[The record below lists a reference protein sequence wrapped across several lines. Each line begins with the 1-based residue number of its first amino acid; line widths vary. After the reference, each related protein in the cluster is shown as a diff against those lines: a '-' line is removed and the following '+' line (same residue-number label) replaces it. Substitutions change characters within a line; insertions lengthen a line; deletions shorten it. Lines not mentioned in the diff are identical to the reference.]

1 VTHFSVTP
9 GQRRRD
15 AVPVGYLLLHGRA
28 RDAGARVAGG
38 EAEGVAGRHRH
49 RGPAGAAVLSCR
61 GVPPAVPRE
70 GRAVRQEGLQ
80 RSHPLL
86 RLRADRPPSG
96 APETP

>member
-1 VTHFSVTP
+1 VTP

-15 AVPVGYLLLHGRA
+15 AVPVGHLLLHGRA
-28 RDAGARVAGG
+28 GDAGARVAGC
-38 EAEGVAGRHRH
+38 EAEGVAGRDRH
-49 RGPAGAAVLSCR
+49 RGPAGATVLPRR

-86 RLRADRPPSG
+86 RLSTDRPLSG
-96 APETP
+96 APKTP